1 MVNIQSIQ
9 VELLVW
15 GCIFCFIA
23 AVCMFLSNNYD
34 AEKRKWLFWM
44 EISTSMLLGN
54 DALAYIYRGYPGQ
67 VGSILVHVTNFL
79 VFVAS
84 DIVMLFFHAYV
95 CCYVLPKDR
104 KKSPFRE
111 KLVYILCLIGVLL
124 VIISQF
130 TDFYYYFD
138 VNNYYHRNE
147 GFAISML
154 IPVVSMIVDL
164 SLLIQYHK
172 NVSRKIFL
180 SLFSYIALPIIAA
193 AIQASLYGLS
203 LINIAICISM
213 IIMFVAAT
221 SEFNEEMYNVLKKKA
236 EVEDRLEIATTLNRF
251 VAQLSSDTDADTAI
265 NNLLAVINDY
275 FDGDRSYIFNMDEEN
290 NIITNTHE
298 HVKDGMKAYK
308 NELQNLPATVI
319 STWMKNFENN
329 NVYYI
334 EDVESEKGTGV
345 YEIIKTHGVK
355 SMLEMPLIK
364 EHRIVGF
371 LGIDNPKEH
380 YNDSTLLPS
389 IQYFVTNSL
398 AMKKQQEY
406 LQYLSYRDMLTG
418 LYNRNKYMDMISEN
432 SSRSFDNTGVVY
444 IDLNGLKQINDGE
457 GHDAGDRL
465 IRNAAAAIM
474 TEFPDEAY
482 RIGGDEFVIISEDT
496 PKEEF
501 YSRVER
507 IEKEMSKHGVSAS
520 VGVLWNEHN
529 GSISK
534 MLKNADSRMYDEK
547 ERFHGN

>member
-23 AVCMFLSNNYD
+23 AVCMSLSNNFD
-34 AEKRKWLFWM
+34 AEKRNWLFWM
-44 EISTSMLLGN
+44 EISASMLLGN
-54 DALAYIYRGYPGQ
+54 DAMAYMYRGYPGQ
-67 VGSILVHVTNFL
+67 VGSILVHVTNFV
-79 VFVAS
+79 VFAAS
-84 DIVMLFFHAYV
+84 DLVMLFFHAYV
-95 CCYVLPKDR
+95 CCYVLPKERED
-104 KKSPFRE
+104 KLVRE
-111 KLVYILCLIGVLL
+111 KLVYVLCLIGIFL
-124 VIISQF
+124 VIVSQF

-138 VNNYYHRNE
+138 ADNYYHRSK

-154 IPVVSMIVDL
+154 IPVTSMMIDL
-164 SLLIQYHK
+164 SLLVQYRR

-180 SLFSYIALPIIAA
+180 SLFSYIVLPIAAA
-193 AIQASLYGLS
+193 AIQASLYGIS

-213 IIMFVAAT
+213 IIMFIAAT
-221 SEFNEEMYNVLKKKA
+221 SEFNEEMYYVLKKKA

-275 FDGDRSYIFNMDEEN
+275 FDGDRSYIFNIDEEN

-298 HVKDGMKAYK
+298 YVRNGMKAYRD
-308 NELQNLPATVI
+308 ELQRIPVTVI
-319 STWMKNFENN
+319 SAWMKNFEKND
-329 NVYYI
+329 VYYI
-334 EDVESEKGTGV
+334 EDIDSEKGTGV
-345 YEIIKTHGVK
+345 YEIVKTHGVV

-380 YNDSTLLPS
+380 YDDSTLLPS

-432 SSRSFDNTGVVY
+432 SSRSFDNTGVAY
-444 IDLNGLKQINDGE
+444 IDLNGLKQVNDGE

-501 YSRVER
+501 YSRLKR
-507 IEKEMSKHGVSAS
+507 IENEMSKSGVSAS